1 MSKKNQQIV
10 VISGGTTFDSYKSYI
25 SYLKNKA
32 LTLDN
37 LRPNRDWKDALA
49 GKLGKNFD
57 VLLPK
62 MPNKTN
68 AQYGEWKIWF
78 ERIIPLLNKEIVLIG
93 HSLGGTFLVK
103 YLSENIIPKTIIA
116 TVLVAAP
123 FDDEG
128 KGESLASFALPSLF
142 VKFTKQCQRIYLIQS
157 KDDPV
162 VPFEHIKKYRRAL
175 PNAETMIFENR
186 GHFNQETF
194 PEIIGL
200 IRKL

>member
-1 MSKKNQQIV
+1 MNQQIV
-10 VISGGTTFDSYKSYI
+10 VIGGGTTFDSYKSYI
-25 SYLKNKA
+25 SYLKNKE
-32 LTLDN
+32 LTLDM
-37 LRPNRDWKDALA
+37 LRPSRDWKDTLA
-49 GKLGKNFD
+49 GELGKNFD

-68 AQYGEWKIWF
+68 AQYREWKIWF
-78 ERIIPLLNKEIVLIG
+78 ERVIPLLNKEIVLIG

-116 TVLVAAP
+116 TILVAAP

-142 VKFTKQCQRIYLIQS
+142 AKFAKQCQRIYLIQS

-162 VPFEHIKKYRRAL
+162 VPFEHIKKYCRAL

-194 PEIIGL
+194 PEAIEL